1 MTLKETVDPVMMS
14 QDEFKYYDKM
24 QETLNKNIQDNV
36 FPHWRQHPSLKG
48 NFCLFNCVGWH
59 SMNYPTTLTSPSINR
74 TK

>member
-1 MTLKETVDPVMMS
+1 
-14 QDEFKYYDKM
+14 M